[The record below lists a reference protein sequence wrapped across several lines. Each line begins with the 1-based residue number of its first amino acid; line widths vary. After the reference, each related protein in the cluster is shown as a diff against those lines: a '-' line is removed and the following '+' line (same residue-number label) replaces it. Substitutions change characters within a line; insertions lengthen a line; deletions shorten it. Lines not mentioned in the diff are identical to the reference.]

1 MFLIFCFNWKTTS
14 TVCVLYSFWSTF
26 TLALISSSTLYSSST
41 TNSLTTAPPTTMVS
55 VSNRLLILMFCY
67 CIYLQVPFL
76 SYPLLL
82 YTIVVHQEKTC
93 LPTAAC
99 MGRMVGMTR
108 RDSRG
113 RDNEVS
119 EESSPST
126 CWWLSTWGD
135 DGKIGEGAIRPEG
148 EDLNPTSQGKQK
160 SFWCS
165 SRRWY
170 LGKDSSSPLPSTLHW
185 RLPT

>member
-1 MFLIFCFNWKTTS
+1 MVCIITQYIFFIRISFSICFRFNFSFNCTFITNYITMFLIFCFNWKTTS

-126 CWWLSTWGD
+126 CW
-135 DGKIGEGAIRPEG
+135 
-148 EDLNPTSQGKQK
+148 
-160 SFWCS
+160 
-165 SRRWY
+165 
-170 LGKDSSSPLPSTLHW
+170 
-185 RLPT
+185 